1 MIKYGR
7 LLGLILLLLLGIV
20 TAQAGEIEEIRYRG
34 KLYKVYVV
42 KLREANIQMVWKDK
56 DGEPLT
62 NFNRLRDQVRSQ
74 KRKLTF
80 AMNGGI
86 FNPELEPVGLY
97 VEKGKGLRPLNL
109 KDGQGNFYL
118 KPNGVFYIDDNDK
131 AGIVTSE
138 KYDAAVAGKEIRY
151 AQQSGP
157 QLLIDGKI
165 HSAFTEGSVN
175 QTVRNGV
182 GIIDENTVVFAI
194 SQTKVNLHEF
204 ASMFKEKYGCKNALY
219 LDGAIS
225 EIYGKEDGDRI
236 FRNRFSAMVIDSEPM
251 TTEPT
256 SIVSAIVRDDQPIL
270 APAKIYSTK
279 LLLDDYTFDLNV
291 TREVKGPERFWSLF
305 RQPDRT
311 LKLACAA
318 GGDGTSKGLVL
329 VNGVELSPLMD
340 GEAIA
345 EGVFYITNDNKT
357 GLLPTEK
364 YKTDFEDA
372 SNIRHA
378 FQSGSMLVSG
388 GEVVY
393 TGNLSS
399 QFSGMGFSSGDNS
412 LVFISTEAQGEMT
425 LQAFA
430 QLFKAKGCEEAVLL
444 NSGSNALML
453 IRGVKSDLNQKID
466 ADIPVL
472 LSAYKKD

>member
-7 LLGLILLLLLGIV
+7 LLGLLLFLLASAVSL
-20 TAQAGEIEEIRYRG
+20 QAGEIEEIRYRG

-42 KLREANIQMVWKDK
+42 KLRDANIQMVWKDE

-62 NFNRLRDQVRSQ
+62 NFNRLRDVVRSQ
-74 KRKLTF
+74 KRRLTF

-97 VEKGKGLRPLNL
+97 IEKGKQLRPLNL
-109 KDGQGNFYL
+109 EDASGNFFL
-118 KPNGVFYIDDNDK
+118 KPNGVFYIDDDDK

-138 KYDAAVAGKEIRY
+138 KYQSAVAGKEIRY

-225 EIYGKEDGDRI
+225 EIYGKADGDRI

-256 SIVSAIVRDDQPIL
+256 SIVSAIVRDNQPIV
-270 APAKIYSTK
+270 APAKVYSTR
-279 LLLDDYTFDLNV
+279 LSLDDYWMDLNV

-305 RQPDRT
+305 RKPDRT
-311 LKLACAA
+311 LKLACA
-318 GGDGTSKGLVL
+318 GGGNGTSKGLVL
-329 VNGVELSPLMD
+329 VNGVEVTPLMD
-340 GEAIA
+340 AGAIG
-345 EGVFYITNDNKT
+345 EGVFYITKDDKA

-364 YKTDFEDA
+364 YKTDFADA

-388 GEVVY
+388 GEVIY
-393 TGNLSS
+393 TGNMSS
-399 QFSGMGFSSGDNS
+399 QFSGMGFSRDDNS
-412 LVFISTEAQGEMT
+412 LVFISTDEQGEMT

-430 QLFKAKGCEEAVLL
+430 QLFKAKGCDEAVLL
-444 NSGSNALML
+444 NSGANALML

-472 LSAYKKD
+472 LSAYKKE